1 MAYLTPVFALAWL
14 FALGLV
20 GEVDIAYLIAGTAA
34 IVIVNTGLYIKME
47 YHRKGVCEPRGPS
60 LD

>member
-1 MAYLTPVFALAWL
+1 MDSRFRGNDEWWSVSVIFKC
-14 FALGLV
+14 
-20 GEVDIAYLIAGTAA
+20 LIAGTAA